1 MVVNRL
7 YSKYRISESA
17 LKHARVASGFD
28 ESVHDVMLICIWW
41 GIKSHCSL
49 SAPFLKVL
57 L

>member
-28 ESVHDVMLICIWW
+28 ESVHDLMLICI
-41 GIKSHCSL
+41 
-49 SAPFLKVL
+49 
-57 L
+57 